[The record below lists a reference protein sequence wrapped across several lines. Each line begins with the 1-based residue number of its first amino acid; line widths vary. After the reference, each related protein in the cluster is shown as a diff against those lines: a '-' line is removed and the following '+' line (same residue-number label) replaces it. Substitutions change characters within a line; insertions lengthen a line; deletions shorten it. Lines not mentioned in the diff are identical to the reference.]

1 MIGQQKIINQIDKLI
16 QSGFPRFI
24 IITGAKGQGKKTL
37 ANYISKQLKYLMV
50 ISDVK
55 IDSIREIIDLAYKQT
70 EPIIYLI
77 PDADKMSIGAKNS
90 MLKVIEEPPNSAY
103 FILTLESIENTLPT
117 IKSRCIQLDMQSYSG
132 TEKLEFI
139 NKLQLNLSDD
149 DKNIILNC
157 CDNCYEISMVNSYGV
172 RDFYNYCKKV
182 CDNIYKVQSANS
194 FKILEKIQLKDEDNK
209 YSPELFLKLVRKIW
223 LDELLTAPS
232 VNDKLYYHECITI
245 TSTILNKLRI
255 NGINKLSLLDMWI
268 LAIRKVWFGK

>member
-103 FILTLESIENTLPT
+103 FILTLESIENTLLT

-182 CDNIYKVQSANS
+182 CNNIYKVQSANS
-194 FKILEKIQLKDEDNK
+194 FKIIEKIQVKDEDNK

-223 LDELLTAPS
+223 LDELLNATTID
-232 VNDKLYYHECITI
+232 DKLCYHECITI

>member
-1 MIGQQKIINQIDKLI
+1 MIGQQKIINQVDKLI

-157 CDNCYEISMVNSYGV
+157 CDNCYEISMVNSYGI

-223 LDELLTAPS
+223 LDELLNATTID
-232 VNDKLYYHECITI
+232 NKLCYHECITI

>member
-1 MIGQQKIINQIDKLI
+1 MIGQQKIINQVDKLI

-232 VNDKLYYHECITI
+232 VNDKLCYHECITI